1 MIEKIT
7 PVILTYNE
15 VANIGRTLE
24 QLRWASEIV
33 VVDSFSDDGT
43 LQVLSDYAQVR
54 LFQRQFVS
62 HADQWKFAVNET
74 GIAGEWIMDLDADF
88 VLSPELITEIQNL
101 APADEVKG
109 YRAPFTF
116 CIGGRKLRSAIL
128 PPAILLFR
136 RGFVDFV
143 QDGHAHKIQINGRV
157 EELSGAILHDDR
169 KPLSRWFD
177 SQRQYAQMEAAK
189 ILSTPAG
196 ELDLPD
202 RLRRLRFVAPLAIA
216 IYCLI
221 VRGGILDGR
230 AGLFYAFQRV
240 TAELMLSLCL
250 LEHDLKFKKP
260 KAAADRID
268 AGLADQPRLR

>member
-1 MIEKIT
+1 M
-7 PVILTYNE
+7 
-15 VANIGRTLE
+15 
-24 QLRWASEIV
+24 
-33 VVDSFSDDGT
+33 
-43 LQVLSDYAQVR
+43 
-54 LFQRQFVS
+54 
-62 HADQWKFAVNET
+62 NET
-74 GIAGEWIMDLDADF
+74 GIAGEWIMGLDADF

>member
-128 PPAILLFR
+128 PPAALLFR